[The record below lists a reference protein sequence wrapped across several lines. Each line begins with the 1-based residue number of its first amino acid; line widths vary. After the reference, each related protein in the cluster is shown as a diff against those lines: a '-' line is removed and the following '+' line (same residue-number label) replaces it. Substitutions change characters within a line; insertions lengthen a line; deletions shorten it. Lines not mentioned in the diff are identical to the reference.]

1 MGEAQVSGLHLL
13 LALAAREQED
23 GVLGH
28 LGLDAAAARRTAG
41 QPGTAGGLFAIGISP
56 APGVRLM
63 LILVL

>member
-23 GVLGH
+23 GILRH

-41 QPGTAGGLFAIGISP
+41 QPGAAGGLFAIGISP